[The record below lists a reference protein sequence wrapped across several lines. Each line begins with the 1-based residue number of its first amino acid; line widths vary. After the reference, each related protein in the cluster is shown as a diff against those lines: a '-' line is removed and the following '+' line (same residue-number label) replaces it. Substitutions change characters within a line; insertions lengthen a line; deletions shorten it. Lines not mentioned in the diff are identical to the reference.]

1 MGTMARS
8 KSNFTQRDVTRV
20 VKAVRAAGE
29 VVARVEIG
37 ADGKIVIVV
46 GKNGTDHTSELDRE
60 LEEFARCHDQA

>member
-1 MGTMARS
+1 M
-8 KSNFTQRDVTRV
+8 
-20 VKAVRAAGE
+20 RAAGE
-29 VVARVEIG
+29 AVARVEIG

>member
-8 KSNFTQRDVTRV
+8 KSNFTQRDVTRA

-29 VVARVEIG
+29 AVARVEIG